1 MVGLFVVLATLLL
14 LTGFCYYFYHTA
26 QRKGW
31 FKLKLSYYTELYS
44 AAGLKVGDP
53 VRLMGFDVGE
63 ISRIDTLDPSE
74 IFNVYVEF
82 TINEPYYGY
91 LWTRGTYARVSA
103 ADFLGKR
110 SLEVTKGYN
119 YMPTYLFWEGT
130 EWSVANAMALS
141 DLTNRHFLNNVYAT
155 NSGNKVLVA
164 GSLRQAN
171 PQALQEV
178 QAAGVEKVELVNK
191 AFTRPVPTYAYDF
204 LGEVYR
210 PYRGKKDLC
219 RLPPEESPALTEQL
233 QSLVTNAQAALP
245 GVFAMTNQIGAL
257 LSNLVSVTANADV
270 LLVQSR
276 PILANAAVISENLKN
291 PQGSLGDWILPT
303 NLNREFL
310 IALTN
315 ANGTLTN
322 ASATLAAANTNLIQV
337 VAQLQQPMQSLS
349 AVMSN
354 LNTQV
359 QSNTNLVTAVYDLLV
374 HTDQLVEGFK
384 RHWFMRGAFK
394 QKPTNSS
401 PASVKGKK
409 N

>member
-178 QAAGVEKVELVNK
+178 QAAGV
-191 AFTRPVPTYAYDF
+191 
-204 LGEVYR
+204 
-210 PYRGKKDLC
+210 
-219 RLPPEESPALTEQL
+219 
-233 QSLVTNAQAALP
+233 
-245 GVFAMTNQIGAL
+245 
-257 LSNLVSVTANADV
+257 
-270 LLVQSR
+270 
-276 PILANAAVISENLKN
+276 
-291 PQGSLGDWILPT
+291 
-303 NLNREFL
+303 
-310 IALTN
+310 
-315 ANGTLTN
+315 
-322 ASATLAAANTNLIQV
+322 
-337 VAQLQQPMQSLS
+337 
-349 AVMSN
+349 
-354 LNTQV
+354 
-359 QSNTNLVTAVYDLLV
+359 
-374 HTDQLVEGFK
+374 
-384 RHWFMRGAFK
+384 
-394 QKPTNSS
+394 
-401 PASVKGKK
+401 
-409 N
+409 